1 MAESRLDVVINPTRA
16 QSGARA
22 VKNSLDMLKDSWIEL
37 AAKIFVAEQAI
48 TRAWKA
54 ASAGADY
61 EETLERL
68 NIQMDRYHS
77 TAQIMINDLKNVSNG
92 QLSNANA
99 AQLASRALMEG
110 LNPDQVKTFTQAA
123 DLLGDVMGTDLKT
136 AFDSILQG
144 LATGKTKMLAN
155 IGVYVDLEQET
166 KKLALATNRTV
177 EEITKEEKAAI
188 GAKAALEML
197 DKRMSAFASSMPSEA
212 DKLKA
217 MEARFDDL
225 ILKAQRLAKTIV
237 VDLADAFEKLGKWMQ
252 ESNPY
257 WKANKALDEATP
269 GNINNPKTQ
278 EILGRSIV
286 EDTKANV
293 KRRQEFEAELRK
305 AAANRPLDPKLRLIN
320 AEGQHDRNNQQIEF
334 NANIRNEELDRSLI
348 HQKNYVQ
355 EMLLLESELLKRE
368 KQIELDRVKI
378 QADAINAKMAEE
390 KRFHSQTIGF
400 ADTTEAKF
408 NAEQKFKTK
417 MDELE
422 KQKTLLSE
430 KEATVR
436 FDYNAQIR
444 SSELREEEEK
454 GRRLVESFVSTYNV
468 EQDMRHKSQD
478 DALAHYAALQK
489 FQDAYGTSRENQIT
503 TEYDLV
509 RANLAKQLD
518 VTQETAEKVLN
529 AWRNNDHIHAAELL
543 EGTRRTWDEV
553 TTIMMNAMADQRN
566 ISEKYSDDFFAGF
579 AKSMKKYVTDQSVFG
594 LGVDQARRVAQG
606 MEQGFQRYFFDAM
619 EGRIKSFKD
628 VVSSLVEFAKNLV
641 SQMAATLVTNAVL
654 RGVTGMMSGFGGG
667 APIGGSVGPAG
678 DVGGFKLREMGGISR
693 FAEGGISTHP
703 MLRKASGKMNLISE
717 GKYTE
722 AYVPLPDGRTI
733 PVTMKG
739 GTQSPVA
746 VSVPIKID
754 VHNEVEGAGVSAQ
767 SSTGADGVQQIK
779 ILVSNI
785 VRDEMKNGAY
795 DKAMGLNYGQTRK
808 PRRRT

>member
-22 VKNSLDMLKDSWIEL
+22 VKSSLDSLKTSWIEL
-37 AAKIFVAEQAI
+37 TAKIFLAEQAV

-54 ASAGADY
+54 ATAGADF
-61 EETLERL
+61 EESLDRL

-155 IGVYVDLEQET
+155 IGVYVDLEEET

-177 EEITKEEKAAI
+177 DEITKEEKAAI
-188 GAKAALEML
+188 GARAAIEML

-217 MEARFDDL
+217 MEVRFDDL

-237 VDLADAFEKLGKWMQ
+237 VDIADAFEELDKWMHKT
-252 ESNPY
+252 NPF
-257 WKANKALDEATP
+257 WKANKAVDEATP

-278 EILGRSIV
+278 EILGRSII

-305 AAANRPLDPKLRLIN
+305 AAANRPMDPKLRMIN
-320 AEGQHDRNNQQIEF
+320 AEGQHDRNNQQIDF
-334 NANIRNEELDRSLI
+334 RVNVRNDELDSALT
-348 HQKNYVQ
+348 HQRNYV
-355 EMLLLESELLKRE
+355 EESLLLGSELLKRE
-368 KQIELDRVKI
+368 KKIALDRIKV
-378 QADAINAKMAEE
+378 QADAIDAKIAEE
-390 KRFHSQTIGF
+390 KRFHKETIGF

-408 NAEQKFKTK
+408 NAEQKFQTK
-417 MDELE
+417 MAELE
-422 KQKTLLSE
+422 NQKSLVRE
-430 KEATVR
+430 KEYFAR
-436 FDYNAQIR
+436 FDFNAQIR

-454 GRRLVESFVSTYNV
+454 GRRLVESFISTYNV
-468 EQDMRHKSQD
+468 EQDLRHKSQD
-478 DALAHYAALQK
+478 DALAHFTALQK
-489 FQDAYGTSRENQIT
+489 FQDAYGTSRENQIQ

-518 VTQETAEKVLN
+518 VTYDTAEKVLN
-529 AWRNNDHIHAAELL
+529 AWRNSDHTHAEELIGETKL
-543 EGTRRTWDEV
+543 TWDQI

-566 ISEKYSDDFFAGF
+566 VSEKYSDDFFDGF

-606 MEQGFQRYFFDAM
+606 MEQGFQRFFFDAM
-619 EGRIKSFKD
+619 EGRLKSFKD
-628 VVSSLVEFAKNLV
+628 VIQGITDFAKNLV
-641 SQMAATLVTNAVL
+641 SQMAATLITNSVL
-654 RGVTGMMSGFGGG
+654 RGITGVMSGG
-667 APIGGSVGPAG
+667 PIGGAVGPTG
-678 DVGGFKLREMGGISR
+678 DVGGFTLREMGGVSR

-703 MLRKASGKMNLISE
+703 MLRKASGKMNLIGE
-717 GKYTE
+717 GKYNE

-739 GTQSPVA
+739 MGQVPVG
-746 VSVPIKID
+746 VSVPVKID
-754 VHNEVEGAGVSAQ
+754 IHNEVS
-767 SSTGADGVQQIK
+767 GADVQAESRTDADGMQQIK
-779 ILVSNI
+779 IMI
-785 VRDEMKNGAY
+785 VNAVDDAMKNGRL
-795 DKAMGLNYGQTRK
+795 DKTMGLNFGQTRK